1 MLSRN
6 EPIEGRRS
14 MGVITASPFSRRDGR
29 SHARDRRQQ
38 SPARA
43 PKTNGVPEG
52 FEWHSACPLSLSTC
66 CRFHTV
72 VFLFT
77 ACPFAHSMY
86 VMLIF
91 LIIDLRFP
99 LDGSVRL
106 HFSTSP
112 ESRLMGVNETHT
124 RFTVESSTGKMRKNS
139 SWLTWPLIIII
150 SSFVFPPFGA
160 VESFYKKK
168 TFCLSLFSVS
178 GDPVVRWDSYD
189 TVTDSTCPDD
199 HHHDVSSSTGSTQS
213 EFVTKLDCKNVVDR
227 ERKKRWT
234 GPMALQVRL
243 VDGIGEDTELNFGE
257 SLRKETPISFF
268 LAFIIIIYF
277 TSCPPDRTG
286 LVRP

>member
-1 MLSRN
+1 MADLALN
-6 EPIEGRRS
+6 NYHL
-14 MGVITASPFSRRDGR
+14 VICFPPFLG
-29 SHARDRRQQ
+29 
-38 SPARA
+38 PLNLFI
-43 PKTNGVPEG
+43 KNKNI
-52 FEWHSACPLSLSTC
+52 LSLS
-66 CRFHTV
+66 F
-72 VFLFT
+72 
-77 ACPFAHSMY
+77 
-86 VMLIF
+86 
-91 LIIDLRFP
+91 
-99 LDGSVRL
+99 
-106 HFSTSP
+106 
-112 ESRLMGVNETHT
+112 
-124 RFTVESSTGKMRKNS
+124 
-139 SWLTWPLIIII
+139 
-150 SSFVFPPFGA
+150 
-160 VESFYKKK
+160 
-168 TFCLSLFSVS
+168 VS

-234 GPMALQVRL
+234 GPVALQVRL

>member
-1 MLSRN
+1 MLLEIPFDTRENWTGQQAPFFSIQKSRFHAKWTRTLSTYKSLLLFLSPYWRHGPVLSSCFSFCLACVVGKFWATLGKCPSTMMCRFLWRLTAPERLSLSFMLSRN

-77 ACPFAHSMY
+77 ACPFAHSMC

-150 SSFVFPPFGA
+150 SSFVFPPFWG
-160 VESFYKKK
+160 
-168 TFCLSLFSVS
+168 
-178 GDPVVRWDSYD
+178 R
-189 TVTDSTCPDD
+189 
-199 HHHDVSSSTGSTQS
+199 
-213 EFVTKLDCKNVVDR
+213 
-227 ERKKRWT
+227 
-234 GPMALQVRL
+234 
-243 VDGIGEDTELNFGE
+243 
-257 SLRKETPISFF
+257 
-268 LAFIIIIYF
+268 
-277 TSCPPDRTG
+277 
-286 LVRP
+286 

>member
-77 ACPFAHSMY
+77 ACPFAHSMC

-150 SSFVFPPFGA
+150 SSFVFPPFWGRWI
-160 VESFYKKK
+160 FLLKKK
-168 TFCLSLFSVS
+168 HFVFLFCLRRSRRSLGQLRHRHRFYLS
-178 GDPVVRWDSYD
+178 GW
-189 TVTDSTCPDD
+189 
-199 HHHDVSSSTGSTQS
+199 SSPRR
-213 EFVTKLDCKNVVDR
+213 FLVDR
-227 ERKKRWT
+227 VDAKW
-234 GPMALQVRL
+234 VRY
-243 VDGIGEDTELNFGE
+243 
-257 SLRKETPISFF
+257 ETW
-268 LAFIIIIYF
+268 L
-277 TSCPPDRTG
+277 
-286 LVRP
+286 